1 MLSLNHAI
9 SLIFDIYDFE
19 REIIFFNTDWKQYF
33 LVNWLIMEKIVIF

>member
-9 SLIFDIYDFE
+9 SLIFDIYNS
-19 REIIFFNTDWKQYF
+19 EIIFFNTDWKQYF